1 LRKKKKKS
9 ERKKE
14 DSQKRNQNTEKEFV
28 RKERCAD
35 TVGFGCCSIL
45 GDQLKRGSLGFK
57 IFISIFVFGSEADA
71 LVPTKK
77 SWVRFFYFFFPSFFP
92 RIWWWV

>member
-1 LRKKKKKS
+1 LKKNKKS

-14 DSQKRNQNTEKEFV
+14 DNQKRNQNRENEFV
-28 RKERCAD
+28 RNERCAG

-45 GDQLKRGSLGFK
+45 GDQLKRGSLGLK
-57 IFISIFVFGSEADA
+57 VFISIFVFGSEADA
-71 LVPTKK
+71 LVATKK
-77 SWVRFFYFFFPSFFP
+77 SWVRFFFFFFFPSFFP